1 MKKLITKIS
10 LLFILCLAFTA
21 CKDNDPQ
28 IVNEEELIT
37 TVNVTLTPATGP
49 AVVLTFVDLDGP
61 DGPGA
66 PVITGGT
73 LAANTEYT
81 GSIELLNETETP
93 AEDITEE
100 VEEEDDEHQFF
111 YTITNP
117 GATVAYADLDG
128 NGNPVGLAFTLTTGT
143 AGPGNF
149 TVSLLHEPDK
159 TAPNVSAGDPTN
171 AGGEEDIAA
180 TFPITVQ

>member
-21 CKDNDPQ
+21 CKNNDPE

-37 TVNVTLTPATGP
+37 TVNVTLSPPTGP
-49 AVVLTFVDLDGP
+49 DVVLTFVDLDGP

-73 LAANTEYT
+73 LAPNTEYT
-81 GSIELLNETETP
+81 GSIVLLNETETP

-100 VEEEDDEHQFF
+100 VAEEDDEHQFF
-111 YTITNP
+111 FSFTNNIATTMYT
-117 GATVAYADLDG
+117 DMDG
-128 NGNPVGLAFTLTTGT
+128 NGNPIGLAFTLTTGA
-143 AGPGNF
+143 AGTGDL
-149 TVSLLHEPDK
+149 TVSLLHEPQK
-159 TAPNVSAGDPTN
+159 SAAGVSDGNPAN